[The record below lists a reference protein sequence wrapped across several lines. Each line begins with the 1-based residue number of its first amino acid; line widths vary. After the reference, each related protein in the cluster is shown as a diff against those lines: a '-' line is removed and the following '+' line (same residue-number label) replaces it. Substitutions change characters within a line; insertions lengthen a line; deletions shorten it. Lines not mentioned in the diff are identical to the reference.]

1 MHQLGRSVFLKI
13 GVLSILKELVI
24 GMASLR
30 EDTITELRT
39 LKRGWLIQE
48 LKMVPDLALV
58 HFGNSKAK
66 KGGFTGKSPI

>member
-1 MHQLGRSVFLKI
+1 
-13 GVLSILKELVI
+13 
-24 GMASLR
+24 MASLR

-39 LKRGWLIQE
+39 LKRGWMIQE
-48 LKMVPDLALV
+48 LKMVPDLAPV

>member
-1 MHQLGRSVFLKI
+1 
-13 GVLSILKELVI
+13 
-24 GMASLR
+24 MASLR

-66 KGGFTGKSPI
+66 KVVLLERAPYN

>member
-1 MHQLGRSVFLKI
+1 
-13 GVLSILKELVI
+13 
-24 GMASLR
+24 MASLR

-48 LKMVPDLALV
+48 LKMVPDPAPV

-66 KGGFTGKSPI
+66 KRWFYWKEPHITELR